1 MILSMN
7 WLADYVDVSDIS
19 PKEFSDKMTLTGSKV
34 ESFES
39 SADDITGVVVG
50 RILDVKPHSNSDHLV
65 ICSVDA
71 GGEAPLQIVTGAPN
85 VSAGDVV
92 PVATDGSRLPGGIKI
107 KKGKLRGE
115 VSEGML
121 CSIGELGL
129 TAHDMPGAIEDGIL
143 ILNDC
148 GLADA
153 GIGSDIRDVLLLRDT
168 AVEFEITS
176 NRPDCL
182 SVIGL
187 ARESAVTFDRKLKL
201 PELSFGKDAKDGDD
215 VSSYIDVEVQ
225 NNDKC
230 LRYSAKVIKNVKIAP
245 SPLWLRMRLR
255 ASGVRPINN
264 IVDITNY
271 VMLEYGQPMHAFDYK
286 CLDGKKIVVRDAYE
300 NENYVTL
307 DNISH
312 NLASSMLVIADEKKP
327 VALAGVMGGANSGIS
342 NDTSTVVFESAMFEP
357 ITVRRA
363 AKTLGMR
370 TESSSRFEKGLDPE
384 NTLPA
389 LMRACE
395 LARELGAGEVV
406 DGLIDVYPNAKEQV
420 ELPLEA
426 ERINAFLGVNIPE
439 EEMISILSSLG
450 FNVDK
455 PNGKVYAPSWRGDI
469 ESMNDIAE
477 EIIRIYGYGD
487 IRSTVD
493 RVFGTGMR
501 TSAQSFDVKVRDML
515 LGMGYDEIQTFS
527 FISPKYY
534 DKIRLAENSPKRR
547 SVVISNPLGEDTSV
561 MRTTVIPS
569 MLKTLSDNYSV
580 KNRDV
585 SLFESGCVY
594 LPMEEDELPKE
605 RKKLSLGFYEN
616 DADNS
621 ASGFYRMKGCIE
633 AIIGMADI
641 SDARFEACS
650 DDSTFHPGRCASVYV
665 NGQYLGVTGEIHPSV
680 ASEYGFT
687 CPVYVCE
694 LDMAILFENRRAE
707 MNYVPVPK
715 YPAVERDFSFVCE
728 ESLEV
733 GTISEVIRNAGG
745 KLLESVKLFDIY
757 RGPQIGENMKS
768 VSFAVMLRDREKTLT
783 DEDSDRIAGKILK
796 ALEEKLGIVL
806 RK

>member
-1 MILSMN
+1 MK
-7 WLADYVDVSDIS
+7 WLADFTDVSGIS
-19 PKEFSDKMTLTGSKV
+19 AKEYSDKMTLTGSKV
-34 ESFES
+34 EGFENLGE
-39 SADDITGVVVG
+39 DITGVVVG
-50 RILDVKPHSNSDHLV
+50 RILDVKPHTNSDHLV

-71 GGEAPLQIVTGAPN
+71 GGETPLQIVTGAPN
-85 VSAGDVV
+85 VFAGAVV
-92 PVATDGSRLPGGIKI
+92 PVATDGSHLPGDVKI

-129 TAHDMPGAIEDGIL
+129 TTHDMPGAIEDGIL

-153 GIGSDIRDVLLLRDT
+153 PVGADIRDVLCLHDT

-187 ARESAVTFDRKLKL
+187 ARESAVSFDRELKL
-201 PELSFGKDAKDGDD
+201 PTPSFGGNAGDGDD
-215 VSSYIDVEVQ
+215 ISNYISVDVK
-225 NNDKC
+225 NTKKC
-230 LRYSAKVIKNVKIAP
+230 LRYSAKVVKNVKIAP

-286 CLDGKKIVVRDAYE
+286 CLEGKRIVVRDADE
-300 NENYVTL
+300 GENYVTL

-312 NLASSMLVIADEKKP
+312 SLSSSMLVIADEKKP

-342 NDTSTVVFESAMFEP
+342 SDTVTVVFESAMFDP
-357 ITVRRA
+357 IAVRRA
-363 AKTLGMR
+363 AKALGMR
-370 TESSSRFEKGLDPE
+370 TESSSRFEKGLDTE

-395 LARELGAGEVV
+395 LVRELSAGDVV
-406 DGLIDVYPNAKEQV
+406 DGLIDVYPTKKEPV
-420 ELPLEA
+420 VLPLEA
-426 ERINAFLGVNIPE
+426 EKINRFLGVNIPE
-439 EEMISILSSLG
+439 EKMISILRSLG
-450 FNVDK
+450 FEVE
-455 PNGKVYAPSWRGDI
+455 NGKITAPSWRGDI

-487 IRSTVD
+487 IESTVD

-501 TSAQSFDVKVRDML
+501 TPSQAFDVKVRDML
-515 LGMGYDEIQTFS
+515 LGMGFDEIQTFS

-534 DKIRLAENSPKRR
+534 DRIRLAADSDMRR
-547 SVVISNPLGEDTSV
+547 SVEISNPLGEDTSV

-569 MLKTLSDNYSV
+569 MLKVLSDNYSV

-594 LPMEEDELPKE
+594 LPKGDGELPDE
-605 RKKLSLGFYEN
+605 RKKLVLGFYKN
-616 DADNS
+616 DAGKD
-621 ASGFYRMKGCIE
+621 AAGFYRLKGCIE
-633 AIIGMADI
+633 AVIGVADI
-641 SDARFEACS
+641 TDIRFDACS
-650 DDSTFHPGRCASVYV
+650 DDPTFHPGRCASVYV
-665 NGQYLGVTGEIHPSV
+665 NGQYLGVTGEVHPTV
-680 ASEYGFT
+680 AADYGFG

-694 LDMAILFENRRAE
+694 LDMAVLFACRRPE
-707 MNYVPVPK
+707 MNYVPVPR
-715 YPAVERDFSFVCE
+715 YPAVERDFSFVCSE
-728 ESLEV
+728 ELEV
-733 GTISEVIRNAGG
+733 GTIADVIRSAGG

-757 RGPQIGENMKS
+757 RGPQVGENMKS

-783 DEDSDRIAGKILK
+783 DEDSDKLAGKILK
-796 ALEEKLGIVL
+796 ALEDKLGIVL